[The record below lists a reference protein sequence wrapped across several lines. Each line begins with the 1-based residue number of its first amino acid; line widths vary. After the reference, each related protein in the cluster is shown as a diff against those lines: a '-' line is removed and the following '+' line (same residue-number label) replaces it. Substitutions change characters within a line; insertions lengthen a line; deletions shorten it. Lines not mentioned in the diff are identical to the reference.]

1 MKQIMIEKLQTGWKV
16 SIDEIVYTVT
26 GATKLRGK
34 VLYLLKDDQGKQHSL
49 DQKRLLEG
57 QRENWLQVLG

>member
-1 MKQIMIEKLQTGWKV
+1 MIEKLQTSWKV
-16 SIDEIVYTVT
+16 IIDGTEYTVT

-34 VLYLLKDDQGKQHSL
+34 VLYLLKDGQGKPHSL
-49 DQKRLLEG
+49 EKKRLFEG

>member
-1 MKQIMIEKLQTGWKV
+1 MKQIMIVKLQTGWKV
-16 SIDEIVYTVT
+16 TFAGTAYTIT

-34 VLYLLKDDQGKQHSL
+34 VLYLLKDDQGRQHSL